1 MSRFQWLFWIRL
13 MIIFEGEPRECDI
26 FGDWSIEVCE
36 QEEIELGMSLQEQFD
51 FHGSFDS

>member
-1 MSRFQWLFWIRL
+1 

-26 FGDWSIEVCE
+26 FGDWNIEVCE